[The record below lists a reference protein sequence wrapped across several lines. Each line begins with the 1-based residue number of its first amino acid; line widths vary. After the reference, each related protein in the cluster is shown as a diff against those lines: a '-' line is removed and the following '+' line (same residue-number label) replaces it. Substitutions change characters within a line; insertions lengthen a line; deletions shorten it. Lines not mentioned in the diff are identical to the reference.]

1 MKARTRTIYLS
12 LLTSL
17 VIGTLTGCALAP
29 AASINNNSHLT
40 EHPPASSSSANSPTP
55 TVSLPEKGGCPDWG
69 GRSLRS
75 TNSGVMTVQYTLGL
89 GRVWD
94 DGDTDQISLA
104 EKVLT
109 PNSYTPD
116 VLGFPVSTNGN
127 TIEFIRDPSRPKRVI
142 ADPGEKGGY
151 TSQSIKQIKA
161 PEAFVDIVVL
171 NQWEYEIRF
180 YRPNEVGPKQDGFYT
195 VTGTPYSVGR
205 IRNPNPP
212 NTNAIEI
219 TTTKDGIAEKF
230 EWKYDEESDTWT
242 YYVNG
247 VENSRKSSNI
257 NRNDPCERIETRYD
271 LKEGSWFK
279 TIKIFKGFPWG
290 QDIVKMIEDPDNK
303 ARTTTYKY
311 WDDPNGPHYTF
322 LKTTIHPNG
331 KVEKHNRHPDPFE
344 KPSTPQTNQ

>member
-1 MKARTRTIYLS
+1 MRRLVYLP

-17 VIGTLTGCALAP
+17 VIGTLTGCAPAP

-40 EHPPASSSSANSPTP
+40 DHRRASASPENSPSP
-55 TVSLPEKGGCPDWG
+55 TVKLPEKGGCPQWG
-69 GRSLRS
+69 GRRLRS
-75 TNSGVMTVQYTLGL
+75 TNSGVMTVQYTMSL
-89 GRVWD
+89 GRIWD
-94 DGDTDQISLA
+94 DGDTDEISLA

-116 VLGFPVSTNGN
+116 VLGFPVATKGN
-127 TIEFIRDPSRPKRVI
+127 TIEFIRDPSRPQRVI

-161 PEAFVDIVVL
+161 PETFVDIVVL

-180 YRPNEVGPKQDGFYT
+180 YKPDQVGPKQDGFYT
-195 VTGTPYSVGR
+195 VTGEPYSVGQ

-219 TTTKDGIAEKF
+219 TTTKDGQAEKA
-230 EWKYDEESDTWT
+230 EWKYDEENDAWT
-242 YYVNG
+242 YYLNG
-247 VENSRKSSNI
+247 VETSKKSSNI
-257 NRNDPCERIETRYD
+257 NPNDPCERIETRFD
-271 LKEGSWFK
+271 FKEERWFK

-290 QDIVKMIEDPDNK
+290 QDIVKMIEDSDNK
-303 ARTTTYKY
+303 ARTTVYKY

-331 KVEKHNRHPDPFE
+331 KIEKHNRHPDPF
-344 KPSTPQTNQ
+344 KNWDTPQSNQ